1 MARSERGGEVGDRGP
16 LVPVLMVAAITVVV
30 LTAATLVMGAIADE
44 PSPEAAGAPR
54 FVETTDSAGIDTV
67 YDGDFRFFV
76 GGGVAVLDCDA
87 DGRPDL
93 YVAGGENPA
102 GLYRN
107 QPSGS
112 GEPGF
117 VKLEHPATDLEQVTG
132 AYPLDVDGDGLTDL
146 MVLRHGE
153 NVLLRGL
160 GDCRFERANEDLG
173 LDGGDAWTVGFS
185 ATWEPA
191 AELPTLAFGNYL
203 DVTDLDQDRG
213 SCADNTLLRP
223 AAGEATYAEPLALR
237 PGRCALSLLFSDW
250 DASGRVDLRVSNDR
264 HYDPDATEQLW
275 RVDDGRAPR
284 LYTQQE
290 GWEPLSLFGMGIASH
305 DLTGDGYPEV
315 FLTSQGDNKLRTLR
329 DGPERPTYEDIAIR
343 RGVTAHRPFTGE
355 DPLPSTAWHPEFA
368 DVNNDGLVDLFI
380 SKGNVEAQPDHAT
393 RDPNNLLLGQVD
405 GTFDEGA
412 EEAGIVHYDRTRGA
426 ALVDLDLD
434 GNLDL
439 VEVNRREPVR
449 VWRNLG
455 PQGAQDAGTRGWLQ
469 LRLAQD
475 RPNRDA
481 IGSWIEVRVGDRV
494 TRREVTVGGGHA
506 GGQRGWI
513 HLGLGSA
520 DEVEL
525 RVTWPDGEVQG
536 WMPVDRD
543 SFVLVERD
551 APQPRYWGPDP

>member
-1 MARSERGGEVGDRGP
+1 MAGSERGGEPEDRGP
-16 LVPVLMVAAITVVV
+16 VGPVLLVAAVTVVV
-30 LTAATLVMGAIADE
+30 LTAATSILGAVTGGT
-44 PSPEAAGAPR
+44 PVEAAAAPR
-54 FVETTDSAGIDTV
+54 LVEMTDTAGIDTV
-67 YDGDFRFFV
+67 YDGDFEFFV
-76 GGGVAVLDCDA
+76 GGGLAVLDCDA

-107 QPSGS
+107 RAMAS
-112 GEPGF
+112 GELRF
-117 VKLEHPATDLEQVTG
+117 VPLEDPVTDLGQVTG
-132 AYPLDVDGDGLTDL
+132 AYPLDVDGDAVTDL
-146 MVLRHGE
+146 MVLRRGE

-160 GDCRFERANEDLG
+160 GDCRFERANEELE

-203 DVTDLDQDRG
+203 DATDLQQDRG
-213 SCADNTLLRP
+213 SCDDNTLLRP
-223 AAGEATYAEPLALR
+223 APDGTTYAEPLALR

-264 HYDPDATEQLW
+264 HYDLDATEQLW
-275 RVDDGRAPR
+275 RVEDREAPR

-305 DLTGDGYPEV
+305 DVTGDGYPEV

-343 RGVTAHRPFTGE
+343 RGVTAHRPFTGDE
-355 DPLPSTAWHPEFA
+355 ALPSTAWHPEFA

-405 GTFDEGA
+405 GTFEEGA
-412 EEAGIVHYDRTRGA
+412 EEAGIVHFGRTRGA

-434 GNLDL
+434 GALDL

-455 PQGAQDAGTRGWLQ
+455 PREQDADARGWLQ
-469 LRLAQD
+469 LRLVQD
-475 RPNRDA
+475 GPNRNA
-481 IGSWIEVRVGDRV
+481 VGSWIEVRVGDRV
-494 TRREVTVGGGHA
+494 IRREVTVGGGHA
-506 GGQRGWI
+506 GGQWGWI
-513 HLGLGSA
+513 HLGLGSTA
-520 DEVEL
+520 EVEL
-525 RVTWPDGEVQG
+525 RVTWPDGEVEG
-536 WMPVDRD
+536 WLP
-543 SFVLVERD
+543 VERD
-551 APQPRYWGPDP
+551 AFLLVERGVPQPTYWNPAP